1 MLEILHYRNGIQGK
15 LEGLLSRPIPYWSSD
30 IEIEVKAIVDTVR
43 DLGDEA
49 LVKLTKE
56 FDGVNLSQQG
66 LRISLQT
73 IEQAYRAV
81 DDEFLTAIRE
91 AIANVT
97 RYHQRQKVSSWSF
110 SDADGVDLE
119 EHSVPLERAGLYVPG
134 GKALYPSSI
143 VMNAVPAKVAGV
155 NRIIVAL
162 PPGNAHNPYILV
174 TLGELNLGEIYTIG
188 GAQAIAAMAFGTET
202 VPRVDKIVG
211 PGNIYVTLAKR
222 YVYGVVDIDM
232 LAGPSE
238 VVILADQ
245 TANPQF
251 IAADMLAQAEHDQM
265 ALAVCITTSQRLA
278 EQIQREIARQIKG
291 LKRREIIAQ
300 ALTDHGVILIVEALD
315 EGVELVNRIAPEHLE
330 LMTANPRQTLPRI
343 RNAGAIFLGHYS
355 PVPVGDY
362 FAGTNHVL
370 PTGGTA
376 RFSSPLSVYDFLKR
390 YSVVEYSRSRIEK
403 KGHLIRR
410 LAHIEELG
418 AHEKAIELREQEHK
432 DQELKKSKSMR
443 SLSTE

>member
-1 MLEILHYRNGIQGK
+1 MIDILEYKNGIRGK
-15 LEGLLSRPIPYWSSD
+15 LEGLLSRPISYWSSD
-30 IEIEVKAIVDTVR
+30 IEIEVKAIVDTVK

-49 LVKLTKE
+49 LVKLTRE
-56 FDGVNLSQQG
+56 FDGVKLSG
-66 LRISLQT
+66 EELRISPQA
-73 IEQAYRAV
+73 IEQAYQAV
-81 DDEFLTAIRE
+81 DDEFLTAIHE
-91 AIANVT
+91 AIENVT
-97 RYHQRQKVSSWSF
+97 RYHQRQKLSSWSF
-110 SDADGVDLE
+110 DDGDGVGLE
-119 EHSVPLERAGLYVPG
+119 ERFVPLERVGLYVPG

-143 VMNAVPAKVAGV
+143 VMNGVPAKVAGV
-155 NRIIVAL
+155 QRIIVAL
-162 PPGNAHNPYILV
+162 PPANAHNPYILV
-174 TLGELNLGEIYTIG
+174 TLGKLELEEIYTIG

-202 VPRVDKIVG
+202 VPKVDKIVG

-245 TANPQF
+245 MANPKF

-265 ALAVCITTSQRLA
+265 AQAVCITTSLELA
-278 EQIQREIARQIKG
+278 KKVKAKISQQIKG
-291 LKRREIIAQ
+291 LRRRKIITE
-300 ALTDHGVILIVEALD
+300 ALSELGLIVVVENLE
-315 EGVELVNRIAPEHLE
+315 EGIKLINQIAPEHLE
-330 LMTANPRQTLPRI
+330 LMTANPRQDLQKI
-343 RNAGAIFLGHYS
+343 RNAGAIFLGQYS
-355 PVPVGDY
+355 PAPVGDY

-376 RFSSPLSVYDFLKR
+376 RFSSPLGVYDFLKR
-390 YSVVEYSRSRIEK
+390 SSIVEYSRRRIQK

-432 DQELKKSKSMR
+432 VSD
-443 SLSTE
+443 